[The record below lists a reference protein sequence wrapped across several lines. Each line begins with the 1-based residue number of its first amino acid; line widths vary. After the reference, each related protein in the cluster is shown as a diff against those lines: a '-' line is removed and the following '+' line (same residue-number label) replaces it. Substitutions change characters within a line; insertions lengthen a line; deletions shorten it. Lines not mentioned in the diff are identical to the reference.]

1 MLEAPIA
8 MTATSF
14 SLPCFIPASKAQK
27 TEPTENSI
35 FAEDQLDFDL
45 LAEYLLEDSA
55 GAANTGFDF
64 NIETPPATEQQQPVV
79 SVTPDTNFESFQD
92 STINV
97 SVHTNNWKLKD
108 EPTQAIRTQG
118 NMTNNQSLLAP
129 APAPLPSSLPT
140 IPLSIKPPSPQ
151 LVPMLA
157 QTNNVP
163 AQTMVV
169 HQHKRPRIDAGIQQQ
184 QQIQVPSTS
193 NTTTNQLL
201 PSNNTILPQILAP
214 RGGRQKSQAQIDR
227 RRERNRILARRTRL
241 RKKFFFE
248 SLQKDVIDLQ
258 KENMALKEV
267 VRSHIKADDAKK
279 ILGDCNATEK
289 LPSIV
294 LEHCGCPTD
303 LAQKDF
309 NLVNSVQKSQQC
321 FVITDPSLQDNPI
334 VYASNDF
341 LTLTG
346 YSREQVLGRNC
357 RFMQGNDTDPNKVA
371 KIRKALS
378 SGDDVSVT
386 FINYTADGTAFWN
399 KLFIAALR
407 DAQNNI
413 VNYIGV
419 VVQVARP
426 DSDDPESGKALPG
439 QTPSSGD
446 QSAVTNS
453 DSAVDADAAVMAI
466 ESAVT
471 AAVAAAPIVVKTN
484 PNP

>member
-8 MTATSF
+8 MNANSF
-14 SLPCFIPASKAQK
+14 SLPCFIPASRAQK
-27 TEPTENSI
+27 TEPSENNI
-35 FAEDQLDFDL
+35 FSEDQLDFDL
-45 LAEYLLEDSA
+45 LAEYLLEDSV
-55 GAANTGFDF
+55 GVANTGFDF
-64 NIETPPATEQQQPVV
+64 NIESPPVTEQQQPAV
-79 SVTPDTNFESFQD
+79 SVTPDTNFENFQD
-92 STINV
+92 STINI
-97 SVHTNNWKLKD
+97 SVTTNNWKAKD
-108 EPTQAIRTQG
+108 EPKRASTTQG
-118 NMTNNQSLLAP
+118 TITSNQSLIAP
-129 APAPLPSSLPT
+129 APSSLPSSLPT
-140 IPLSIKPPSPQ
+140 MPLSIKPPSPQ
-151 LVPMLA
+151 LVPMPT
-157 QTNNVP
+157 QTSSVP
-163 AQTMVV
+163 AQTMVL
-169 HQHKRPRIDAGIQQQ
+169 HQHKRPRTDAGTQ
-184 QQIQVPSTS
+184 QQIQAPSTS
-193 NTTTNQLL
+193 NATTNQLL
-201 PSNNTILPQILAP
+201 PGNNTILPQILAP

-267 VRSHIKADDAKK
+267 VRTRIKADEAKK
-279 ILGDCNATEK
+279 ILGSCNATEK

-357 RFMQGNDTDPNKVA
+357 RFMQGTDTDPTKVA

-378 SGDDVSVT
+378 SGDDASVT

-439 QTPSSGD
+439 ENSSTGD
-446 QSAVTNS
+446 QNAATNS
-453 DSAVDADAAVMAI
+453 DSAVDADATVMAI

-484 PNP
+484 P